1 MLANGT
7 TYLSPEAYNA
17 TRSQQGSLV
26 GVFDSKGNEVRLS
39 RAANGD
45 LKEIKSG
52 RAGWIRLRYDESER
66 VTRADASSGEFVE
79 YSYDGENELAR
90 VQYSTG
96 ETIEYAYDSR
106 HRIVGVDDAAKSV
119 SRMPVYDGDGTMIGL
134 RTDPTHRYTFAH
146 RTDKPARMI
155 EVEITDPQGR
165 HMKIDARLSND
176 ELRYSVES
184 HVDIRH

>member
-1 MLANGT
+1 MTAWEIWPGISCGRDEERVLRG
-7 TYLSPEAYNA
+7 
-17 TRSQQGSLV
+17 RW
-26 GVFDSKGNEVRLS
+26 S

-52 RAGWIRLRYDESER
+52 RGSWIRLRYDENER

-79 YSYDGENELAR
+79 YSYDGENELTR

-106 HRIVGVDDAAKSV
+106 HRMVGVDDAAKSV
-119 SRMPVYDGDGTMIGL
+119 SLMPVYDGNGTIIGL
-134 RTDPTHRYTFAH
+134 RTDPTHRYTFDH
-146 RTDKPARMI
+146 RADKQARMI
-155 EVEITDPQGR
+155 EVEIAYPQGR
-165 HMKIDARLSND
+165 HMKIHARLSNH